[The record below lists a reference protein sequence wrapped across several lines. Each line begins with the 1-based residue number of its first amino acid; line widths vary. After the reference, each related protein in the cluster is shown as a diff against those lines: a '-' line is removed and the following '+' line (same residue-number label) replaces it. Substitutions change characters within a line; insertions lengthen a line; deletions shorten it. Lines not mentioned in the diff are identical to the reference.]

1 MDFMKGHSSV
11 FVADSLLLTDK
22 EKLGFQVENS
32 WKSSF
37 VKPLLVSLDELHD
50 SDNGYFSCR
59 EQFCLF
65 NGDIFYVL
73 NKMPKVDSSK
83 KVQIDYLVLKGK
95 PWINPGEIVSI
106 FKIRK
111 KVLISGSTPFWL
123 ADKWKKAFE
132 KLDVVCYSTHD
143 SGAFIIDYR
152 KNQ

>member
-1 MDFMKGHSSV
+1 MDFMKGQSSV

-37 VKPLLVSLDELHD
+37 VKPLLVTLDDLQE
-50 SDNGYFSCR
+50 SDNGYFSYR

-83 KVQIDYLVLKGK
+83 KVRVDYLVLKGK
-95 PWINPGEIVSI
+95 PWINPREIVSI
-106 FKIRK
+106 FQIRK
-111 KVLISGSTPFWL
+111 KVLISGSTPSWL

-132 KLDVVCYSTHD
+132 KLGVACYSTHD